1 MEHTETVTFIPGTI
15 TISADEYAE
24 LLQRSAFLDVLLA
37 AGKESCDYPRDAVFN
52 IVKELTT
59 FGTAQTGMEGE
70 NHA

>member
-15 TISADEYAE
+15 TISTDEYAE

-37 AGKESCDYPRDAVFN
+37 AGKESYDYPRDAVFSN
-52 IVKELTT
+52 VKNLTT
-59 FGTAQTGMEGE
+59 FGTTQPSVEGE